1 MLTSLPFVIVI
12 CLAAA
17 GLLLAL
23 PQMIRK
29 PGHWLRSVLV
39 VLLVAIIQVVAVGL
53 LVNLPMQYVS
63 TPAELWQMVSNQQNS
78 KITISDTQRGSKIAA
93 KESGGADKG
102 ASSSSEKLNPLTAP
116 ALPGQEAWI
125 PRFKPLSKGRQLT
138 VFSGPK
144 SGVKEQVIVWTPQG
158 YDPDDKTTTYN
169 VLEFIHG
176 YPGSPV
182 SVALALDF
190 SSNLQKAIDKGEIAP
205 TIVVIPE
212 GNVNREVPTCADVKN
227 GEQTATWLSF
237 DVPKMV
243 RSSFPNVSD
252 KRKDWM
258 IAGNS
263 SGAYCSARL
272 GMLYGDVFGT
282 SAVLSGYDQPI
293 VGSWGG
299 RNGVTFTA
307 NTLSSLVG
315 KPRSW
320 PLNMYVFGAQ
330 LDRDAL
336 HLAKNL
342 SRASYHAG
350 DRVELKITA
359 EGGHNWAT
367 WREQMPELYRW
378 WEQVRNSDT
387 PKDVQLK
394 GTDSALI
401 PEASPALFSLM
412 GWGSITVAAVVAIL
426 ALMALIH
433 RVPKVMKTGSRA
445 GYLRAL
451 VGSIAAMLL
460 VILAV
465 MLPINRLGEFYS
477 SLTEIVQ
484 TITGAI

>member
-29 PGHWLRSVLV
+29 PGHYLRSILV

-78 KITISDTQRGSKIAA
+78 KVSISDTQRGSKIAA

-102 ASSSSEKLNPLTAP
+102 APSSSEKLNPLTTP

-125 PRFKPLSKGRQLT
+125 PRFKPLSQGRQLT

-190 SSNLQKAIDKGEIAP
+190 SNNLQKAIDSGEIAP

-212 GNVNREVPTCADVKN
+212 GNVDLIAPTCANVKN
-227 GEQTATWLSF
+227 GAQTATWLSF

-252 KRKDWM
+252 KRKDWL
-258 IAGNS
+258 ITGNS
-263 SGAYCSARL
+263 SGAYCAGRL
-272 GMLYGDVFGT
+272 GIAYGDVFGA
-282 SAVLSGYDQPI
+282 SAILSGYDQPI

-299 RNGVTFTA
+299 HTSAAFA
-307 NTLSSLVG
+307 ENTLSNLVG
-315 KPRSW
+315 ESRPW
-320 PLNMYVFGAQ
+320 PLNIYVFGAQ
-330 LDRDAL
+330 MDRDSL

-342 SRASYHAG
+342 ARAPFKSG
-350 DRVELKITA
+350 DRLQLNIKA

-367 WREQMPELYRW
+367 WREQMPDLYRW
-378 WEQVRNSDT
+378 WEQIRTTKAPSS
-387 PKDVQLK
+387 LLIK
-394 GTDSALI
+394 GADSALL
-401 PEASPALFSLM
+401 PETTPGVFSLM
-412 GWGSITVAAVVAIL
+412 GWGTIIVTALVAIL
-426 ALMALIH
+426 ALATLIR
-433 RVPKVMKTGSRA
+433 RVPKVMKA
-445 GYLRAL
+445 GTRVAYLKAL
-451 VGSIAAMLL
+451 VGSLAAMIL
-460 VILAV
+460 VIIAV
-465 MLPINRLGEFYS
+465 MLPINRWGEFYTS
-477 SLTEIVQ
+477 VMEIVR
-484 TITGAI
+484 TIAGGA

>member
-23 PQMIRK
+23 PKIIRK
-29 PGHWLRSVLV
+29 PGHYLRSVLV

-93 KESGGADKG
+93 QESGRADKG

-125 PRFKPLSKGRQLT
+125 PSFKPLSKGRQLT
-138 VFSGPK
+138 MFSGPK

-158 YDPDDKTTTYN
+158 YDPDDNTTTYN

-190 SSNLQKAIDKGEIAP
+190 SSNLQKAIDRGEIAP

-227 GEQTATWLSF
+227 GERTATWLSF

-293 VGSWGG
+293 VGSWGRRSG
-299 RNGVTFTA
+299 DTFTA
-307 NTLSSLVG
+307 NTLSHLVSQ
-315 KPRSW
+315 PRSW

-330 LDRDAL
+330 LDRDSL

-342 SRASYHAG
+342 SRASYQTG
-350 DRVELKITA
+350 DRVELKIAA

-378 WEQVRNSDT
+378 WEQARNSDT
-387 PKDVQLK
+387 PKDTQLK
-394 GTDSALI
+394 GADSALI
-401 PEASPALFSLM
+401 PETSPTLFSLM
-412 GWGSITVAAVVAIL
+412 GWGTITVAAVVAIL
-426 ALMALIH
+426 ALAALIH
-433 RVPKVMKTGSRA
+433 WVPKVMKTGTRA

-451 VGSIAAMLL
+451 AGSIAAMLL

-477 SLTEIVQ
+477 SLTELVQ
-484 TITGAI
+484 TIIGAI

>member
-1 MLTSLPFVIVI
+1 
-12 CLAAA
+12 
-17 GLLLAL
+17 
-23 PQMIRK
+23 
-29 PGHWLRSVLV
+29 
-39 VLLVAIIQVVAVGL
+39 
-53 LVNLPMQYVS
+53 
-63 TPAELWQMVSNQQNS
+63 
-78 KITISDTQRGSKIAA
+78 
-93 KESGGADKG
+93 
-102 ASSSSEKLNPLTAP
+102 
-116 ALPGQEAWI
+116 
-125 PRFKPLSKGRQLT
+125 
-138 VFSGPK
+138 
-144 SGVKEQVIVWTPQG
+144 
-158 YDPDDKTTTYN
+158 
-169 VLEFIHG
+169 
-176 YPGSPV
+176 
-182 SVALALDF
+182 
-190 SSNLQKAIDKGEIAP
+190 
-205 TIVVIPE
+205 
-212 GNVNREVPTCADVKN
+212 
-227 GEQTATWLSF
+227 
-237 DVPKMV
+237 
-243 RSSFPNVSD
+243 
-252 KRKDWM
+252 
-258 IAGNS
+258 
-263 SGAYCSARL
+263 
-272 GMLYGDVFGT
+272 MLYGDVFGT

-378 WEQVRNSDT
+378 WQQVRNSDT
-387 PKDVQLK
+387 HKDVQLK
-394 GTDSALI
+394 GTDS
-401 PEASPALFSLM
+401 
-412 GWGSITVAAVVAIL
+412 
-426 ALMALIH
+426 
-433 RVPKVMKTGSRA
+433 
-445 GYLRAL
+445 RAL

>member
-93 KESGGADKG
+93 KESGRADKG

-182 SVALALDF
+182 SVVLALDF
-190 SSNLQKAIDKGEIAP
+190 L
-205 TIVVIPE
+205 
-212 GNVNREVPTCADVKN
+212 PTCKK
-227 GEQTATWLSF
+227 Q
-237 DVPKMV
+237 
-243 RSSFPNVSD
+243 
-252 KRKDWM
+252 
-258 IAGNS
+258 
-263 SGAYCSARL
+263 
-272 GMLYGDVFGT
+272 
-282 SAVLSGYDQPI
+282 
-293 VGSWGG
+293 
-299 RNGVTFTA
+299 
-307 NTLSSLVG
+307 
-315 KPRSW
+315 
-320 PLNMYVFGAQ
+320 
-330 LDRDAL
+330 
-336 HLAKNL
+336 
-342 SRASYHAG
+342 
-350 DRVELKITA
+350 
-359 EGGHNWAT
+359 
-367 WREQMPELYRW
+367 
-378 WEQVRNSDT
+378 
-387 PKDVQLK
+387 
-394 GTDSALI
+394 
-401 PEASPALFSLM
+401 
-412 GWGSITVAAVVAIL
+412 SI
-426 ALMALIH
+426 
-433 RVPKVMKTGSRA
+433 KEK
-445 GYLRAL
+445 
-451 VGSIAAMLL
+451 
-460 VILAV
+460 
-465 MLPINRLGEFYS
+465 
-477 SLTEIVQ
+477 
-484 TITGAI
+484 